1 MRHGGEGGAPPA
13 PASAHACPSVPR
25 AGMFVCKFFGGVVP
39 DMVLTTDDKRLLAR
53 VTLELRQ
60 YHQLLEKVRCVAEI
74 PGMGSSGRRG

>member
-1 MRHGGEGGAPPA
+1 
-13 PASAHACPSVPR
+13 
-25 AGMFVCKFFGGVVP
+25 MFVCKFFGGVVP

-74 PGMGSSGRRG
+74 PGLGSSGRRG